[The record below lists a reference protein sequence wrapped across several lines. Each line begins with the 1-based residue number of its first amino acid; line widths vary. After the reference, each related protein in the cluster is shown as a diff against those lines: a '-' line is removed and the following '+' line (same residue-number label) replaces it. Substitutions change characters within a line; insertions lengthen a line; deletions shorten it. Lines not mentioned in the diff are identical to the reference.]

1 MHPISKSPALLA
13 AFSANLIYGINY
25 VVAKGIMPDF
35 LQPRA
40 IIFIRVMGA
49 ALIFFLISLLSDKEK
64 VSRKDLMLLAFA
76 SIFGVTI
83 NQIMFFEGLNLST
96 PINVSIIMVCVPIG
110 VLVFSRLI
118 RKEPLSPAKIT
129 GILLG
134 STGAVL
140 LIIRG
145 GKFDATYSTAIGN
158 FLIVLN
164 ASSYALYL
172 VLIKPLMMRYRAITV
187 MRWVFFFGAIG
198 VLPFTT
204 HIFIQSD
211 WSGIPFNIWLSIA
224 YVLFFTT
231 VMAYFLNNYS
241 LKRLSPTAN
250 SAFIYMQPF
259 FASLIAVIFAKDAL
273 TLHLILPVVLI
284 FTGVYLINRRV
295 KIAKAVTVAD

>member
-1 MHPISKSPALLA
+1 
-13 AFSANLIYGINY
+13 
-25 VVAKGIMPDF
+25 MPDF

-40 IIFIRVMGA
+40 IIFIRVIGA
-49 ALIFFLISLLSDKEK
+49 AFVFFVISLIDKPEK
-64 VSRKDLMLLAFA
+64 VSRKDLMLMALA
-76 SIFGVTI
+76 SVFGVTI

-118 RKEPLSPAKIT
+118 RKEPLSPAKII

-134 STGAVL
+134 SSGAIL
-140 LIIRG
+140 LILNG
-145 GKFDATYSTAIGN
+145 GSFNTSSSTALGN
-158 FLIVLN
+158 FLIMLN

-172 VLIKPLMMRYRAITV
+172 VLIKPVMMRYKAITV

-204 HIFIQSD
+204 HIFLKSN
-211 WSGIPFNIWLSIA
+211 WEGIPFNIWISIA

-231 VMAYFLNNYS
+231 VLAYFLNNYS

-259 FASLIAVIFAKDAL
+259 FASVIALIFGKDMI
-273 TLHLILPVVLI
+273 TIHLILPVILI
-284 FTGVYLINRRV
+284 FTGVYLINR
-295 KIAKAVTVAD
+295 KMKHNHKLPNLDLNH